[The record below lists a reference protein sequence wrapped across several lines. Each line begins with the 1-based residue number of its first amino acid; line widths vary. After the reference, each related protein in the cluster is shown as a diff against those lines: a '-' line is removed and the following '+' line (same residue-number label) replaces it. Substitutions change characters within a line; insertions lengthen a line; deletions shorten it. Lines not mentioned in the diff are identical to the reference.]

1 MSNTLLTT
9 GLVCIIAAII
19 GGGLKAFGIE
29 IPILQSGKRQV
40 LLAIFG
46 FILIIAGY
54 SVQESGKPQP
64 SPTEIEIFDTKNN
77 EAVLNNPPK
86 PAEFTISK
94 AHYITFIWNYH
105 WNGGRG
111 VTPGNISLRRSDG
124 KVFGPWEVTAADVTG
139 RINWECK
146 PNFIIPAG
154 TYTIVD
160 SEHALWS
167 WNDET
172 GGRGMS
178 KIKGYPVNSW
188 KDRLIPAF

>member
-1 MSNTLLTT
+1 MNITLLTT
-9 GLVCIIAAII
+9 GLACIIAAII

-46 FILIIAGY
+46 CILIVAGY
-54 SVQESGKPQP
+54 YAQESGKLQP
-64 SPTEIEIFDTKNN
+64 PPTEIEIFDTKNN
-77 EAVLNNPPK
+77 EAVLNNPPR
-86 PAEFTISK
+86 PAEFAISQDY
-94 AHYITFIWNYH
+94 YITSIWNYH
-105 WNGGRG
+105 WNGGQG

-139 RINWECK
+139 KINWECK
-146 PNFIIPAG
+146 PNTKIPAG

-160 SEHALWS
+160 SEHAMWS
-167 WNDET
+167 WNNKT

-178 KIKGYPVNSW
+178 KVKGYPA
-188 KDRLIPAF
+188 K